1 MTDRDTTSG
10 VEGWGTKKRESLPAS
25 IAAELS
31 IRIRSGEFGPGA
43 KLPSEPALAQML
55 SVSRNTVREAIGVLR
70 EQSLVVSRHGLGTFV
85 LDPARESP
93 VDVGIEQITSSTE
106 LIERAGHKPGT
117 RQVGVSVVRG
127 ERLPLQYLQLPPGEA
142 VRCVERVRTADDVP
156 VLLCRDYVSVEL
168 SPGDDIENYLGTG
181 SLFAYLQR
189 EYGHKVRAARADII
203 PVLPSV
209 RVAEL
214 MEVSRRKPLLLLRQV
229 HFDDAGTPFLYSENY
244 FNPDFVDIHVRR
256 TLPADYTP

>member
-1 MTDRDTTSG
+1 MTERDIKVG
-10 VEGWGTKKRESLPAS
+10 IDGWAPKKRESLPVS
-25 IAAELS
+25 IAADLS
-31 IRIRSGEFGPGA
+31 ARIRSGEFGPGS

-85 LDPARESP
+85 LDPTRDIP

-106 LIERAGHKPGT
+106 LIERSGHKPGT
-117 RQVGVSVVRG
+117 RQVGVSIVRG
-127 ERLPLQYLQLPPGEA
+127 ERLPMQYLQLPPGEA

-156 VLLCRDYVSVEL
+156 VLLCRDYLSVAM
-168 SPGDDIENYLGTG
+168 SPGDDLEHYLGTG

-189 EYGHKVRAARADII
+189 EYGLRVRAARADII
-203 PVLPSV
+203 PVMPTV
-209 RVAEL
+209 RIAEL

-229 HFDDAGTPFLYSENY
+229 HFNDSGTPFLYSENY

-256 TLPADYTP
+256 TLPADHST